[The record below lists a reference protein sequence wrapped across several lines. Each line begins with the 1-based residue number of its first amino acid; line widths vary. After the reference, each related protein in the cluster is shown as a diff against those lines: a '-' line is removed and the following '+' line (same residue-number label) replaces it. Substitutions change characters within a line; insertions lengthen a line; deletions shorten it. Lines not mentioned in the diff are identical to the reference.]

1 MGVSEKVMEALRA
14 GILLNER
21 VATLIEKV
29 DRLDDDMRKMNDRL
43 IRLETMVEIAKTQR
57 IVVSEESKIS

>member
-21 VATLIEKV
+21 VTTLIDKV
-29 DRLDDDMRKMNDRL
+29 NRLDQDIRHMNDRL
-43 IRLETMVEIAKTQR
+43 VRLETLVEVAKMQQIQIEKPKIAP
-57 IVVSEESKIS
+57 

>member
-21 VATLIEKV
+21 VTTLIEKV
-29 DRLDDDMRKMNDRL
+29 DRMDQDIRHISERL
-43 IRLETMVEIAKTQR
+43 IRLETMVEIAQKQSVR
-57 IVVSEESKIS
+57 LK